1 MIGYTVN
8 GKFADASGN
17 FQINREDIG
26 AAADE
31 HEHAISAINGLS
43 AELSCK
49 ADADHTHEM
58 ITQFYAKNQTPGPH
72 NINLTA
78 SNMQIN
84 ATENVIKLEC
94 NSVSAGD
101 VLWINNSASAHP
113 AVIQF
118 TTNPDISAGVCSFG
132 EVSLI
137 RFKENRYA

>member
-1 MIGYTVN
+1 MQM
-8 GKFADASGN
+8 ADAL
-17 FQINREDIG
+17 
-26 AAADE
+26 
-31 HEHAISAINGLS
+31 HTHAISAINGLS

-94 NSVSAGD
+94 DSVSAGD

-113 AVIQF
+113 AVVQF
-118 TTNPDISAGVCSFG
+118 TTNPDRSAGVSSFG